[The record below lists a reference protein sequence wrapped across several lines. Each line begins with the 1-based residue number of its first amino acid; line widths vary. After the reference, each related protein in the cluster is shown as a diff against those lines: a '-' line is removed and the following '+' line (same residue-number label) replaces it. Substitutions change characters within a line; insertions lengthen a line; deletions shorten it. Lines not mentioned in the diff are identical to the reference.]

1 MTALRLTTLADACAR
16 PRALVTEF
24 AVLATEFAVEH
35 RTLSALR
42 LPEDLHCIPY
52 RKSAVSNPLV
62 SIVVPVHN
70 RCHTLERALE
80 SVLVLQDCAPIEV
93 IVVDDRSD
101 DGTTALLRELDDP
114 RISALS
120 LLRRHGANTA
130 RNVGI
135 AVARAPVIAFLDSD
149 DNYTAG
155 RLSDPLYL
163 LAHNRDVGVV
173 ISSFVARKGK
183 VERSLRLREQLYDS
197 EAFTRL
203 IAGYILPPCTSGLT
217 VRRELLLTCGG
228 FDPQVR
234 RMQDRDL
241 LLRLAPLTK
250 AASSAV
256 VCWRKHWSNDGISSP
271 RTSYYEALRAF
282 VARHP
287 IYADAELSTRN
298 YLIARHLVVL
308 LKCGFMARA
317 LEVYRHARTSL
328 TPPVRPLP
336 LLLSAYLATKRRRRK
351 AQAAFHISMAEHLAA
366 DTPQASAQASAPPM
380 GSASAKESLSA
391 TKLAVRQA
399 PL

>member
-1 MTALRLTTLADACAR
+1 MTALRLAAFADASPR
-16 PRALVTEF
+16 PRA
-24 AVLATEFAVEH
+24 LATEFAVEH
-35 RTLSALR
+35 RALSALR
-42 LPEDLHCIPY
+42 LPENLHCSPY
-52 RKSAVSNPLV
+52 RKAAISNPLV

-70 RCHTLERALE
+70 RQHTLQRALN
-80 SVLVLQDCAPIEV
+80 SALALQDCAPIEV

-101 DGTTALLRELDDP
+101 DGTTALLMELDDP

-135 AVARAPVIAFLDSD
+135 AIARAPVIAFLDSD
-149 DNYTAG
+149 DNYSEG

-163 LAHNRDVGVV
+163 LAHNPDVGVV
-173 ISSFVARKGK
+173 ISSFVACKGK
-183 VERSLRLREQLYDS
+183 VERSLRLREQVYDS
-197 EAFTRL
+197 EAFSRL

-241 LLRLAPLTK
+241 LLRLAPSTK

-256 VCWRKHWSNDGISSP
+256 VCWQKHWSNDGISSP
-271 RTSYYEALRAF
+271 RTSYYEGLRAF
-282 VARHP
+282 LARHP
-287 IYADAELSTRN
+287 VYADEELSTRN
-298 YLIARHLVVL
+298 YLIARHLVAL

-317 LEVYRHARTSL
+317 LEVYRHARTTL

-336 LLLSAYLATKRRRRK
+336 LLLTAYLATKRRRRK
-351 AQAAFHISMAEHLAA
+351 AQAAFHISTNARPSRAVEAA
-366 DTPQASAQASAPPM
+366 YPATDSPQAAAQAAAPPTS
-380 GSASAKESLSA
+380 SALADESLSA
-391 TKLAVRQA
+391 TK
-399 PL
+399 